1 MEGVSDVGGK
11 LLEDD
16 FVSETVKLDG
26 NSLHIRTCVL
36 YNIIVPH
43 IAYIWEDNIIRVLIY
58 QYIQTCENT
67 VYTYQYI
74 YI

>member
-26 NSLHIRTCVL
+26 NSLYIQTCVL
-36 YNIIVPH
+36 CNIIVPH
-43 IAYIWEDNIIRVLIY
+43 IAYIGEDNIIRVHIY

>member
-26 NSLHIRTCVL
+26 NSSFGCLGEASETTGGLVSL
-36 YNIIVPH
+36 TYNTTSYP
-43 IAYIWEDNIIRVLIY
+43 NKLF
-58 QYIQTCENT
+58 QNT
-67 VYTYQYI
+67 DSSEKLRSGLVH
-74 YI
+74 

>member
-26 NSLHIRTCVL
+26 NSSFGCLGEASETTGGLVSLTTGSCNVKTSFDRS
-36 YNIIVPH
+36 
-43 IAYIWEDNIIRVLIY
+43 
-58 QYIQTCENT
+58 
-67 VYTYQYI
+67 
-74 YI
+74 